1 MRSYGHRPKW
11 QNVLEV
17 NLVGIY
23 PYTVVSVQHY
33 IKGAESLPRIT
44 EKYVETRKSVILSR
58 GAD

>member
-33 IKGAESLPRIT
+33 IKGAESLQRIT
-44 EKYVETRKSVILSR
+44 EKYVETRKSVILK
-58 GAD
+58 